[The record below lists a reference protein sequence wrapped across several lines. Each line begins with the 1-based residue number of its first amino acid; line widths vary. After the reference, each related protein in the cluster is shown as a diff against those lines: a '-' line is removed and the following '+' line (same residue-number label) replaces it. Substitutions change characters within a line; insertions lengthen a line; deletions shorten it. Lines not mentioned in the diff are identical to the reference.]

1 MALATGALVL
11 VIALTGCVGT
21 GAPVQTPTASA
32 YSAAVASRLQSAVLA
47 VSSASAAGDP
57 SAAIARLDELAAI
70 LADARARGEV
80 TTARFESI
88 TASLALVRADLEAA
102 VAAQTDQKPGKTEKP
117 GKGNSGKNH

>member
-102 VAAQTDQKPGKTEKP
+102 VAALTDQKPGKTEKP

>member
-1 MALATGALVL
+1 MALATGALVIA
-11 VIALTGCVGT
+11 VALTGCVGT

-32 YSAAVASRLQSAVLA
+32 YPSTVASRLQSAVLA

-57 SAAIARLDELAAI
+57 TAAIARLDELAAT

-80 TTARFESI
+80 TSARFESI

-102 VAAQTDQKPGKTEKP
+102 VAAQTDQKTGKTDKP
-117 GKGNSGKNH
+117 GKGNSGKDR